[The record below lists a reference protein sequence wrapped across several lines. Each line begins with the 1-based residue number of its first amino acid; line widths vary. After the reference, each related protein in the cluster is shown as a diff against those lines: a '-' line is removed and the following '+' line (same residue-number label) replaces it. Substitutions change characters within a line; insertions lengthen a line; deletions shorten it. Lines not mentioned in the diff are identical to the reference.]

1 MTATQPPRGRG
12 RPKGGNSHSRER
24 LLDAGLTHF
33 ARFGYEG
40 ASLRKIA
47 AEAGCD
53 MAMIAHHFGSKGEL
67 WAAVVDA
74 AFERNRATFAEWA
87 PKLADP
93 ALPLAERLRIGLT
106 ELFDE
111 VVAEPRITKLLM
123 QEMSEPGE
131 RLDHLITHSLAPWL
145 AAYLPL
151 WKAAQ
156 QAGVL
161 AIRDPVILHLGLL
174 GALSL
179 LVTGRPALERIRG
192 EAGTLEE
199 IRVVFV
205 DGILER
211 LRPTGRSS
219 EGL

>member
-1 MTATQPPRGRG
+1 MKASQPARGRG
-12 RPKGGNSHSRER
+12 RPKGGSIHSRER

-53 MAMIAHHFGSKGEL
+53 MAMIAFERQR
-67 WAAVVDA
+67 A
-74 AFERNRATFAEWA
+74 AFAAWG
-87 PKLADP
+87 PKLVDP
-93 ALPLAERLRIGLT
+93 ALPLPARLRVGLS

-131 RLDHLITHSLAPWL
+131 RLDHLLAHSLAPWL
-145 AAYLPL
+145 EAYLPL
-151 WKAAQ
+151 WKAARD
-156 QAGVL
+156 AGVL

-179 LVTGRPALERIRG
+179 LVTGRPALDRIRG
-192 EAGTLEE
+192 EAGTLEQ
-199 IRVVFV
+199 IRAVFV

-211 LRPTGRSS
+211 LSPPVPAAGA
-219 EGL
+219 G

>member
-1 MTATQPPRGRG
+1 MKASQPARGRG
-12 RPKGGNSHSRER
+12 RPKGGSIHSRER

-53 MAMIAHHFGSKGEL
+53 MAMIAHHFGSKAEL
-67 WAAVVDA
+67 WVAVVDA
-74 AFERNRATFAEWA
+74 AFERQRAAFAAWG
-87 PKLADP
+87 PQLVDP
-93 ALPLAERLRIGLT
+93 ALPLPARLRVGLS

-131 RLDHLITHSLAPWL
+131 RLDHLLAHSLAPWL
-145 AAYLPL
+145 EAYLPL
-151 WKAAQ
+151 WKAARD
-156 QAGVL
+156 AGVL

-179 LVTGRPALERIRG
+179 LVTGRPALDRIRG
-192 EAGTLEE
+192 EAGTLEQ
-199 IRVVFV
+199 IRAVFV

-211 LRPTGRSS
+211 LSPPVPAAGA
-219 EGL
+219 G